1 MSRIGKMPITV
12 PDGTAVSFAG
22 NVLTVR
28 GALGT
33 LTREISDL
41 VRISE
46 EGSVLRVEPANE
58 SRRAQAMWGTTRSLV
73 NNMVEGV
80 SKGFERRLNLVG
92 VGYRAT
98 AQDNSAL
105 NLTLGFSHPVSY
117 RMPEGVTCETPTV
130 TEIILR
136 GIDKQVVGQAA
147 AEIRAFR
154 KPEPYKGK
162 GIRFA
167 NEVIAFKETK
177 KK

>member
-1 MSRIGKMPITV
+1 MSRIGKMPIAI
-12 PDGTAVSFAG
+12 PDGTTVNFAG
-22 NVLTVR
+22 NVVTVK

-33 LTREISDL
+33 LTRELSDL
-41 VRISE
+41 VRIRE
-46 EGSVLRVEPANE
+46 EDKVLQLEPVNE
-58 SRRAQAMWGTTRSLV
+58 SRRAQAMWGTTRSLL

-80 SKGFERRLNLVG
+80 SRGFERRLNLVG
-92 VGYRAT
+92 VGYRAS
-98 AQDNSAL
+98 AQENSAV

-162 GIRFA
+162 GIRYA
-167 NEVIAFKETK
+167 NEVISLKETK

>member
-1 MSRIGKMPITV
+1 MSRVGKMPIAI
-12 PDGTAVSFAG
+12 PDGTKVTFAG
-22 NVLTVR
+22 NVVTVR

-33 LTREISDL
+33 LTRELSDL
-41 VRISE
+41 VRVSE
-46 EGSVLRVEPANE
+46 EDSVLRVEPVND

-80 SKGFERRLNLVG
+80 SRGFERRLNLVG

-105 NLTLGFSHPVSY
+105 NMTLGFSHPVSY